1 MPKALFEKHYT
12 VEVDVVVHVDDMDD
26 PKNVPALDGAP
37 AAPLSEYTSRLQR
50 LFYAL
55 LKSEAAWAEAAVDRI
70 VSELNYNLDVMVNN
84 YTGVPD
90 VIEAEHK
97 LLDSL
102 SDADREF
109 WMRGWGVEPLL
120 DQAMPVIREGIRA
133 QMIGYRVI
141 EHPEGAIR
149 RRTGN
154 SIWEYQV
161 ESDQET

>member
-70 VSELNYNLDVMVNN
+70 VSEL
-84 YTGVPD
+84 
-90 VIEAEHK
+90 K
-97 LLDSL
+97 
-102 SDADREF
+102 
-109 WMRGWGVEPLL
+109 L
-120 DQAMPVIREGIRA
+120 DQAMPVIS
-133 QMIGYRVI
+133 
-141 EHPEGAIR
+141 
-149 RRTGN
+149 
-154 SIWEYQV
+154 SIKRL
-161 ESDQET
+161 